1 MEVLTTKIDSQF
13 KNIKGEMK
21 ETRDGCN
28 YCGGTHSSSECD
40 DKTMG
45 GPGEGVANYV
55 QGGYRENYY
64 GRNSG
69 NGATTNKETT
79 AVTHNLIMTTVQLNK
94 HLRRNPMNLLLK
106 NHARVHGRSKIVKFV
121 KNQFF
126 NFKTKVKQGQK
137 NYQAAIYD
145 LETKFGRSD
154 QQSAR
159 PTGTLIPVEPA
170 DQEKTTC
177 SCPYGT
183 YAYKCMPFSLCNA
196 PTTFQRCMITIF
208 QDMLETS
215 MEVFMDDFSVF
226 RSSFNSCLLNHEQM
240 LIRCKQANLVLN
252 YEKCHFMVTEG
263 IVLDQKLSSAGL
275 EVDKA
280 KIKIIYRAKNP
291 NLEGLRDD
299 DIDKTGKGL
308 VKRNILYIMEESS
321 DEVPLDEV

>member
-1 MEVLTTKIDSQF
+1 MEKIEVLTTKIDSQF

-21 ETRDGCN
+21 EMRDGCN

-64 GRNSG
+64 GKNSG

-79 AVTHNLIMTTVQLNK
+79 TVTHNLIMTTVQLNK

-106 NHARVHGRSKIVKFV
+106 NHARVHGRSKIVKFI

-226 RSSFNSCLLNHEQM
+226 R
-240 LIRCKQANLVLN
+240 K
-252 YEKCHFMVTEG
+252 G

-280 KIKIIYRAKNP
+280 KIKVIAKLPPPTNVKVIIYRAKNP